1 MTLQVICAP
10 SLQLKE
16 MSEIVDDIAEE
27 RKQIAEITEALTP
40 KKGTPI
46 TEVAEPDSSQESD
59 DDNQPSTT
67 VNRKV

>member
-1 MTLQVICAP
+1 
-10 SLQLKE
+10 